1 MNYRDGLQC
10 LHTDE
15 LQSLCHNVK
24 DDQNNIIVMMFT
36 KGHIEEALNCI
47 TSYYNSTGKQNVIVF
62 ALDNETKLAMDTN
75 NISCYYHYLFF
86 QDDVIHKDIGTIYFK
101 KIAFNKLLCIYACLQ
116 LQINVLWSD
125 TDIVYFKNPFNR
137 LMEISK
143 DISIQN
149 NIKGST
155 EKKTCSG
162 FMYYRSTNHSLSFL
176 KKCIEFIHVNYER
189 LLTCGG
195 LADQAILNKFHDD
208 NIMTILPIN
217 EFPCGLVW
225 WDNYNTDNWKQD
237 SYMVHNNWI
246 TGVDNKIKRFKESGL
261 WFL

>member
-1 MNYRDGLQC
+1 MNYLEGLQY
-10 LHTDE
+10 LQTDK
-15 LQSLCHNVK
+15 LQTLCQNVK
-24 DDQNNIIVMMFT
+24 DDENNIIVMMFT

-47 TSYYNSTGKQNVIVF
+47 TSYHKSTKKRNLLVF

-75 NISCYYHYLFF
+75 NVSCYYHSRFF
-86 QDDVIHKDIGTIYFK
+86 QDNVSHKDIGTMYFK
-101 KIAFNKLLCIYACLQ
+101 KIAFNKLLCIFACLQ

-125 TDIVYFKNPFNR
+125 TDIVYFKNPFPR

-162 FMYYRSTNHSLSFL
+162 FMYYRATIPSLSFL
-176 KKCIEFIHVNYER
+176 KKCIDFIHLNYER
-189 LLTCGG
+189 LLTSGG
-195 LADQAILNKFHDD
+195 LADQAILNRFHDD

-217 EFPCGLVW
+217 EFPCGLAW
-225 WDNYNTDNWKQD
+225 WNNYNIDKQD